1 MLSRH
6 PTTGGKQFYLGKKS
20 RPFWEIFDGRL
31 SYKISKKIRSGQNM
45 NRNFWVITFTSAKLL
60 LKIPQVWH
68 FVTCIGRPLEDFG
81 PSPPSPI
88 RFSFAHGGAGFC
100 INRGSI
106 QQIEDNFRLVSRF
119 QDLAFNIGLNDDV
132 TIGYLMEILLKIELT
147 PINDFHSH
155 SERLGD
161 VKKSDLSRLVCI

>member
-1 MLSRH
+1 MSFWGAHEFRH
-6 PTTGGKQFYLGKKS
+6 NPKN
-20 RPFWEIFDGRL
+20 RPP
-31 SYKISKKIRSGQNM
+31 KKI
-45 NRNFWVITFTSAKLL
+45 
-60 LKIPQVWH
+60 PH
-68 FVTCIGRPLEDFG
+68 EDCTAG
-81 PSPPSPI
+81 I
-88 RFSFAHGGAGFC
+88 KVGGAGFC